1 MLRIQLFLEL
11 LQLGGL
17 SGRLCLRLPG
27 SGAGACSGSW
37 FFFLFFLF
45 SLSATIYASCFSA
58 SGSLPSGSCFRLG
71 SGGENILD
79 RFSAK

>member
-17 SGRLCLRLPG
+17 GGRLCLPLPG
-27 SGAGACSGSW
+27 LRSRRLLRL
-37 FFFLFFLF
+37 LFFLF